1 MKVYNLPFAVR
12 THIYGI
18 WYIVGRGYHVRWY
31 QYMAGVVWEAK
42 LGIVIP
48 PGSSSF
54 TFTPNNPI
62 TGSTYIIRGTGMFS
76 FNIL

>member
-1 MKVYNLPFAVR
+1 MYNLSFAVR

-42 LGIVIP
+42 FPLVFVIRKVH
-48 PGSSSF
+48 F
-54 TFTPNNPI
+54 EYQLNKA
-62 TGSTYIIRGTGMFS
+62 ML
-76 FNIL
+76 ILTRTLIDDEFQEK

>member
-31 QYMAGVVWEAK
+31 QYMVGVVWEAK
-42 LGIVIP
+42 YLEMPIP
-48 PGSSSF
+48 IF
-54 TFTPNNPI
+54 FQ
-62 TGSTYIIRGTGMFS
+62 RE
-76 FNIL
+76 

>member
-42 LGIVIP
+42 SRSLKLH
-48 PGSSSF
+48 
-54 TFTPNNPI
+54 
-62 TGSTYIIRGTGMFS
+62 
-76 FNIL
+76 FN

>member
-1 MKVYNLPFAVR
+1 MTYLGIVGFGIVIIFKCMIFRTFINKYFAVR

-42 LGIVIP
+42 
-48 PGSSSF
+48 
-54 TFTPNNPI
+54 
-62 TGSTYIIRGTGMFS
+62 
-76 FNIL
+76 

>member
-42 LGIVIP
+42 LKNALI
-48 PGSSSF
+48 F
-54 TFTPNNPI
+54 RLTPN
-62 TGSTYIIRGTGMFS
+62 R
-76 FNIL
+76 L